1 MAHPHTAASEMIAE
15 LQHPQYGTL
24 KTMRQPINFDGNYF
38 HLKDAWS
45 HPAPDPP
52 PRIIIGGEKPA
63 HLQLVSHVLVQYGN
77 CRCELVEL
85 RRLEHACD
93 GAIALITGRPIAAV
107 DALFAPLQLP
117 VAGVH
122 GFERRN
128 AQGHYFRPGFVGAG
142 LSYLRSEVTALA
154 QALPGVLLE
163 DKGCAFALH
172 YRQAP
177 NLEETIRLR
186 LARLVSAALP
196 AFELLDG
203 DHVVEVKPI
212 EHDKSTAIEAFMQE
226 DPFAGRMP
234 VFIGDDTTD
243 LDGFVAMK
251 RFNGLAIA
259 VGSRIPGERRLASPR
274 DVRAWLESLLA
285 A

>member
-1 MAHPHTAASEMIAE
+1 MTSLPLTTLGIEESARPAPPVTPWCLFLDID
-15 LQHPQYGTL
+15 GTL
-24 KTMRQPINFDGNYF
+24 LDI
-38 HLKDAWS
+38 
-45 HPAPDPP
+45 APTPD
-52 PRIIIGGEKPA
+52 
-63 HLQLVSHVLVQYGN
+63 
-77 CRCELVEL
+77 LVEVDASLLDLL
-85 RRLEHACD
+85 RRLERACD
-93 GAIALITGRPIAAV
+93 GALALITGRPIAAV
-107 DALFAPLQLP
+107 DALFAPLLLP

-128 AQGHYFRPGFVGAG
+128 AQGHYFRPAFVGSG
-142 LSYLRSEVTALA
+142 LSFLRSEVTALA
-154 QALPGVLLE
+154 QSLHGVLLE

-177 NLEETIRLR
+177 NLEESIRLR

-203 DHVVEVKPI
+203 DHVVEIKPV

-226 DPFAGRMP
+226 EPFIGRSP

-243 LDGFVAMK
+243 LDGFAAVK

-259 VGSRIPGERRLASPR
+259 VGSRIPGEKRLAGPR
-274 DVRAWLESLLA
+274 HVRAWLEGLLKE
-285 A
+285 

>member
-1 MAHPHTAASEMIAE
+1 MMKTPNTSNHSGEFARPAP
-15 LQHPQYGTL
+15 PQAPWCLFLDIDGTL
-24 KTMRQPINFDGNYF
+24 LDIAPTP
-38 HLKDAWS
+38 DA
-45 HPAPDPP
+45 
-52 PRIIIGGEKPA
+52 
-63 HLQLVSHVLVQYGN
+63 VHVDAML
-77 CRCELVEL
+77 LTLL
-85 RRLEHACD
+85 RRLERACG

-107 DALFAPLQLP
+107 DALFDPLQLP

-142 LSYLRSEVTALA
+142 LSYLRSEVTAFA
-154 QALPGVLLE
+154 QSLQGVLLE

-177 NLEETIRLR
+177 SLEETIRLR
-186 LARLVSAALP
+186 LASLVSGALP

-203 DHVVEVKPI
+203 DHVVEIKPV

-226 DPFAGRMP
+226 EPFTGRTP

-243 LDGFVAMK
+243 LDGFAAVK
-251 RFNGLAIA
+251 RFDGLAIA
-259 VGSRIPGERRLASPR
+259 VGSRIPGEGRLAGPR

>member
-1 MAHPHTAASEMIAE
+1 MMNSRSTSNDSGQFTRPAP
-15 LQHPQYGTL
+15 PQAPWCLFLDIDGTL
-24 KTMRQPINFDGNYF
+24 LDIAPTP
-38 HLKDAWS
+38 DA
-45 HPAPDPP
+45 
-52 PRIIIGGEKPA
+52 
-63 HLQLVSHVLVQYGN
+63 VSVDATLLN
-77 CRCELVEL
+77 LL
-85 RRLEHACD
+85 RRLERACD

-154 QALPGVLLE
+154 QSLPGVLLE

-177 NLEETIRLR
+177 NLEETVRLR

>member
-1 MAHPHTAASEMIAE
+1 MMMDTPSTSSDSGQFTRPAP
-15 LQHPQYGTL
+15 PQAPWCLFLDIDGTL
-24 KTMRQPINFDGNYF
+24 LDIAPTP
-38 HLKDAWS
+38 DAVNVD
-45 HPAPDPP
+45 AALLD
-52 PRIIIGGEKPA
+52 
-63 HLQLVSHVLVQYGN
+63 L
-77 CRCELVEL
+77 L
-85 RRLEHACD
+85 RRLERACD
-93 GAIALITGRPIAAV
+93 GAIALVTGRPIAAV
-107 DALFAPLQLP
+107 DALFDPLQLP

-154 QALPGVLLE
+154 QSLHGVLLE

-186 LARLVSAALP
+186 LARLVSVALP

-203 DHVVEVKPI
+203 DHVVEIKPV

-226 DPFAGRMP
+226 EPFSGRTP

-243 LDGFVAMK
+243 LDGFAAMK

-259 VGSRIPGERRLASPR
+259 VGSRIPGERRLAGPR
-274 DVRAWLESLLA
+274 DVRVPGWKACLA
-285 A
+285 RH

>member
-1 MAHPHTAASEMIAE
+1 MM
-15 LQHPQYGTL
+15 HPQNSSVASADSTTPVPPQAPWCLFLDIDGTL
-24 KTMRQPINFDGNYF
+24 LDIAPTP
-38 HLKDAWS
+38 DAVIVD
-45 HPAPDPP
+45 ATLL
-52 PRIIIGGEKPA
+52 G
-63 HLQLVSHVLVQYGN
+63 L
-77 CRCELVEL
+77 L
-85 RRLEHACD
+85 RRLERACG
-93 GAIALITGRPIAAV
+93 GAIALVTGRPIAAV

-154 QALPGVLLE
+154 QSMHGVLLE
-163 DKGCAFALH
+163 DKGCAFAVH

-177 NLEETIRLR
+177 NLEETLRLR

-203 DHVVEVKPI
+203 DHVVEIKPV
-212 EHDKSTAIEAFMQE
+212 EHDKSTAIQAFMQE
-226 DPFAGRMP
+226 EPFSGRTP

-243 LDGFVAMK
+243 LDGFAAMK

-259 VGSRIPGERRLASPR
+259 VGSRIPGESRLEGPR
-274 DVRAWLESLLA
+274 DVRAWLEGLLVE
-285 A
+285 

>member
-1 MAHPHTAASEMIAE
+1 MSTTPSTSTDTEEFARPVP
-15 LQHPQYGTL
+15 PQAPWCLYLDIDGTL
-24 KTMRQPINFDGNYF
+24 LDIAPTP
-38 HLKDAWS
+38 DAVNVD
-45 HPAPDPP
+45 AT
-52 PRIIIGGEKPA
+52 
-63 HLQLVSHVLVQYGN
+63 VLD
-77 CRCELVEL
+77 LL
-85 RRLEHACD
+85 RRLERACD

-107 DALFAPLQLP
+107 DALFYPLQLP

-128 AQGHYFRPGFVGAG
+128 AQGHYFRPSFVGSG

-154 QALPGVLLE
+154 QSLHGILLE
-163 DKGCAFALH
+163 DKGCAFAVH

-196 AFELLDG
+196 AFELIDG
-203 DHVVEVKPI
+203 DHVVEIKPV
-212 EHDKSTAIEAFMQE
+212 EHDKSSAIEAFMQE
-226 DPFAGRMP
+226 EPFSGRMP
-234 VFIGDDTTD
+234 IFIGDDTTD
-243 LDGFVAMK
+243 LDGFAAMK

-259 VGSRIPGERRLASPR
+259 VGSRIPGERRLAGPR

>member
-1 MAHPHTAASEMIAE
+1 MTTPPSTSGDSG
-15 LQHPQYGTL
+15 QGTL
-24 KTMRQPINFDGNYF
+24 PASPEAPWCLFLDIDGT
-38 HLKDAWS
+38 LLDIAPTPDAVKVD
-45 HPAPDPP
+45 PA
-52 PRIIIGGEKPA
+52 
-63 HLQLVSHVLVQYGN
+63 LLNL
-77 CRCELVEL
+77 L
-85 RRLEHACD
+85 RRLGRACD
-93 GAIALITGRPIAAV
+93 GAIALITGRPIAIV

-154 QALPGVLLE
+154 QSLHGVLLE
-163 DKGCAFALH
+163 DKGCAFAVH

-186 LARLVSAALP
+186 LARLITVSLP
-196 AFELLDG
+196 AFELIDG
-203 DHVVEVKPI
+203 DHVVEIKPV

-226 DPFAGRMP
+226 DPFCGRTP

-243 LDGFVAMK
+243 LDGFAAMK

-259 VGSRIPGERRLASPR
+259 VGSRIPGENRLAGPR
-274 DVRAWLESLLA
+274 DVRAWLESLLVS
-285 A
+285 

>member
-1 MAHPHTAASEMIAE
+1 MMTPPSTSSDSGQVTRPAP
-15 LQHPQYGTL
+15 PQAPWCLFLDIDGTL
-24 KTMRQPINFDGNYF
+24 LDIAPTP
-38 HLKDAWS
+38 DAVNVD
-45 HPAPDPP
+45 PA
-52 PRIIIGGEKPA
+52 
-63 HLQLVSHVLVQYGN
+63 LLNL
-77 CRCELVEL
+77 L
-85 RRLEHACD
+85 RRLERACD

-142 LSYLRSEVTALA
+142 LSFLRSEVKALA
-154 QALPGVLLE
+154 QSLHGVLLE
-163 DKGCAFALH
+163 DKGCAFAVH

-203 DHVVEVKPI
+203 DHVVEIKPI

-226 DPFAGRMP
+226 EPFTGRTP

-243 LDGFVAMK
+243 LDGFAAMK

-259 VGSRIPGERRLASPR
+259 VGSRIPGEKRLAGPR
-274 DVRAWLESLLA
+274 DVRAWLESLLVS
-285 A
+285 

>member
-1 MAHPHTAASEMIAE
+1 MTNTPSTSNASGHFPAPALPRAPWCLFLDIDGTLLDIAPTPDAVKVDAE
-15 LQHPQYGTL
+15 LPGL
-24 KTMRQPINFDGNYF
+24 
-38 HLKDAWS
+38 
-45 HPAPDPP
+45 
-52 PRIIIGGEKPA
+52 
-63 HLQLVSHVLVQYGN
+63 
-77 CRCELVEL
+77 L
-85 RRLEHACD
+85 RRLERASG

-107 DALFAPLQLP
+107 DELFQPLLLP

-142 LSYLRSEVTALA
+142 LSFLRSEVKALA
-154 QALPGVLLE
+154 QSLHGVLLE

-177 NLEETIRLR
+177 NLEEVIRLR
-186 LARLVSAALP
+186 LARLVSPALP

-203 DHVVEVKPI
+203 DHVVEVKPV

-226 DPFAGRMP
+226 EPFTGRMP

-243 LDGFVAMK
+243 LDGFAAMK
-251 RFNGLAIA
+251 RFGGLAIA
-259 VGSRIPGERRLASPR
+259 VGSRIPGERRLAAPR
-274 DVRAWLESLLA
+274 DVRAWLENLLVA
-285 A
+285 

>member
-1 MAHPHTAASEMIAE
+1 MTKAPSTSSDAE
-15 LQHPQYGTL
+15 EITRPTPPQAPWCLFLDIDGTL
-24 KTMRQPINFDGNYF
+24 LDIAPTP
-38 HLKDAWS
+38 DAVNV
-45 HPAPDPP
+45 DT
-52 PRIIIGGEKPA
+52 K
-63 HLQLVSHVLVQYGN
+63 LLNL
-77 CRCELVEL
+77 L
-85 RRLEHACD
+85 RRLECACE
-93 GAIALITGRPIAAV
+93 GAIALITGRTIADV
-107 DALFAPLQLP
+107 DALFDPLLLP

-128 AQGHYFRPGFVGAG
+128 AQGHFFRPGFSGAG
-142 LSYLRSEVTALA
+142 LGYLRSEVTALA
-154 QALPGVLLE
+154 QSLHGVLLE

-186 LARLVSAALP
+186 LARLASAALP

-203 DHVVEVKPI
+203 DHVVEIKPAAY
-212 EHDKSTAIEAFMQE
+212 DKSTAIEAFMQE
-226 DPFAGRMP
+226 EPFSDRMP

-243 LDGFVAMK
+243 LDGFAAMK

-259 VGSRIPGERRLASPR
+259 VGSRIPGERRLAGPL

>member
-1 MAHPHTAASEMIAE
+1 MMTMPNAPTESGRTTHPAFPEGPWCLFLDID
-15 LQHPQYGTL
+15 GTL
-24 KTMRQPINFDGNYF
+24 LDIAPTP
-38 HLKDAWS
+38 DAVNV
-45 HPAPDPP
+45 DV
-52 PRIIIGGEKPA
+52 K
-63 HLQLVSHVLVQYGN
+63 LLDL
-77 CRCELVEL
+77 L
-85 RRLEHACD
+85 RRLERASD
-93 GAIALITGRPIAAV
+93 GAVALITGRPIATV

-142 LSYLRSEVTALA
+142 INHLRSEVTAFA
-154 QALPGVLLE
+154 QSLHGVLLE
-163 DKGCAFALH
+163 DKGCAFAVH

-177 NLEETIRLR
+177 NLEEIIRLR
-186 LARLVSAALP
+186 LARMVSAVLP

-203 DHVVEVKPI
+203 DHVLEIKPV

-226 DPFAGRMP
+226 EPFCGRTP

-243 LDGFVAMK
+243 LDGFAAMK

-259 VGSRIPGERRLASPR
+259 VGSRIPGESRLAAPR
-274 DVRAWLESLLA
+274 DVRAWLESLLVS
-285 A
+285 

>member
-1 MAHPHTAASEMIAE
+1 MVISTTSRANECGRSARPAP
-15 LQHPQYGTL
+15 PQEPWCLFLDIDGTL
-24 KTMRQPINFDGNYF
+24 LDIAPTP
-38 HLKDAWS
+38 DAVNVD
-45 HPAPDPP
+45 AALLD
-52 PRIIIGGEKPA
+52 
-63 HLQLVSHVLVQYGN
+63 L
-77 CRCELVEL
+77 L
-85 RRLEHACD
+85 RRLARACD
-93 GAIALITGRPIAAV
+93 GALALITGRPIAAV
-107 DALFAPLQLP
+107 DALFDPLQLP

-128 AQGHYFRPGFVGAG
+128 AHGHYFRPGFAGAG

-154 QALPGVLLE
+154 QALHGVLLE

-186 LARLVSAALP
+186 LARLISVAVP

-203 DHVVEVKPI
+203 DHVLEIKPV

-226 DPFAGRMP
+226 EPFCGRMP

-243 LDGFVAMK
+243 LDGFAAMR

-259 VGSRIPGERRLASPR
+259 VGSRIPGERRLAAPR
-274 DVRAWLESLLA
+274 DVRAWLESLLSA
-285 A
+285 RNA

>member
-1 MAHPHTAASEMIAE
+1 MSRDSERFAC
-15 LQHPQYGTL
+15 LTPPQAPWCLFLDIDGTL
-24 KTMRQPINFDGNYF
+24 LDI
-38 HLKDAWS
+38 
-45 HPAPDPP
+45 APTPDSV
-52 PRIIIGGEKPA
+52 I
-63 HLQLVSHVLVQYGN
+63 
-77 CRCELVEL
+77 VEPKLLDLL
-85 RRLEHACD
+85 RRLERACE

-142 LSYLRSEVTALA
+142 LGFLRSEVTALA
-154 QALPGVLLE
+154 QSLHGVLLE

-203 DHVVEVKPI
+203 DHVVEIKPI
-212 EHDKSTAIEAFMQE
+212 EHDKSSAIEAFMQE
-226 DPFAGRMP
+226 EPFSGRMP

-243 LDGFVAMK
+243 LDGFAAMK
-251 RFNGLAIA
+251 RFNGLAVA
-259 VGSRIPGERRLASPR
+259 VGSRIPGERRLAGPR
-274 DVRAWLESLLA
+274 DVRAWLESLLSSA
-285 A
+285 

>member
-1 MAHPHTAASEMIAE
+1 MNTPSMSKVSERFARLTPPRAPWCLFLDID
-15 LQHPQYGTL
+15 GTL
-24 KTMRQPINFDGNYF
+24 LDIAPTPDSVIVD
-38 HLKDAWS
+38 
-45 HPAPDPP
+45 PALLD
-52 PRIIIGGEKPA
+52 
-63 HLQLVSHVLVQYGN
+63 L
-77 CRCELVEL
+77 L
-85 RRLEHACD
+85 RRLERACE
-93 GAIALITGRPIAAV
+93 GAIALITGRPIVAV

-128 AQGHYFRPGFVGAG
+128 AQGHYFRPGFVGTG
-142 LSYLRSEVTALA
+142 LGQLRSEVTALA
-154 QALPGVLLE
+154 QSLHGVLLE

-186 LARLVSAALP
+186 LAHLVSATLP

-203 DHVVEVKPI
+203 DHVVEIKPI
-212 EHDKSTAIEAFMQE
+212 EHDKSSAIEAFMQE
-226 DPFAGRMP
+226 EPFSGRMP

-243 LDGFVAMK
+243 LDGFAAMK

-259 VGSRIPGERRLASPR
+259 VGSRIPGERRLAGPR
-274 DVRAWLESLLA
+274 DVRAWLESLLVA
-285 A
+285 

>member
-1 MAHPHTAASEMIAE
+1 MLDTPSTSTDSGEFARPAP
-15 LQHPQYGTL
+15 PQAPWCLFLDIDGTL
-24 KTMRQPINFDGNYF
+24 LDIAPTPDSVRV
-38 HLKDAWS
+38 DATLL
-45 HPAPDPP
+45 D
-52 PRIIIGGEKPA
+52 
-63 HLQLVSHVLVQYGN
+63 L
-77 CRCELVEL
+77 L
-85 RRLEHACD
+85 RRLERACG

-107 DALFAPLQLP
+107 DALFDPLHLP

-128 AQGHYFRPGFVGAG
+128 AQGHYFRPAFVGAG

-154 QALPGVLLE
+154 QSMHGVLLE
-163 DKGCAFALH
+163 DKGCAFAVH

-186 LARLVSAALP
+186 LARLVTVAMP

-203 DHVVEVKPI
+203 NHVVEIKPV
-212 EHDKSTAIEAFMQE
+212 EHDKSSAIEAFMQE
-226 DPFAGRMP
+226 EPFSGRTP

-243 LDGFVAMK
+243 LDGFTAMK

-259 VGSRIPGERRLASPR
+259 VGSRVPGEKRLAGPR

-285 A
+285 V